1 MTPSWCLKAIG
12 EHELIFKLYIE
23 ENNKKKK
30 KEFVLY
36 FEVPKIFT
44 KTKILA
50 ENLSEQEQGE
60 ENKVVL

>member
-12 EHELIFKLYIE
+12 QHELIFKFYIE
-23 ENNKKKK
+23 EKK

-50 ENLSEQEQGE
+50 ENLNEQEQGE
-60 ENKVVL
+60 ENKNIVP

>member
-30 KEFVLY
+30 KNLFYILKY
-36 FEVPKIFT
+36 QKSSPKP
-44 KTKILA
+44 KY
-50 ENLSEQEQGE
+50 
-60 ENKVVL
+60 